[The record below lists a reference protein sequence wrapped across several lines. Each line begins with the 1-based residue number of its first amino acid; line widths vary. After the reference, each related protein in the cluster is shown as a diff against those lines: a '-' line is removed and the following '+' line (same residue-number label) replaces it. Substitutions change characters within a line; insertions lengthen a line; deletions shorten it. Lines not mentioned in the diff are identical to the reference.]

1 MLEEATY
8 PLYVK
13 NGDYF
18 DLKFSLKNY
27 GFARP
32 VNNRPIVIVFLDEQD
47 EIKWQLF
54 MPEGAELCAAGRGYT
69 FSISSQLDN
78 IKSGKYQLALWLPDE
93 SPLLRDSPLYDIQLA
108 NGGSNFRL
116 IETERHRFNVFAEV
130 QVIE

>member
-1 MLEEATY
+1 
-8 PLYVK
+8 
-13 NGDYF
+13 
-18 DLKFSLKNY
+18 
-27 GFARP
+27 
-32 VNNRPIVIVFLDEQD
+32 
-47 EIKWQLF
+47 